1 MASLDDKLKQK
12 HENPKSEILQEYEQ
26 MQNQYDQKVKQMSI
40 PEQILVLEKIK
51 EVPYSSR

>member
-1 MASLDDKLKQK
+1 MNES
-12 HENPKSEILQEYEQ
+12 PKSEILQDYEQ
-26 MQNQYDQKVKQMSI
+26 MQNQYNQKIKQMNV

>member
-1 MASLDDKLKQK
+1 MNIKQK